1 MNSTMKIFSITA
13 VVLLTL
19 ASSAGSA
26 FAGETAWQKQHPR
39 REQVNHRL
47 ANQDRRIHKEVKE
60 GEISK
65 TQASALHSEDRSIR
79 GEEKT
84 MAGLDGSHITKA
96 DQHSLNQQ
104 ENAVS
109 KQIGK

>member
-1 MNSTMKIFSITA
+1 MNSSVKIFSVTA
-13 VVLLTL
+13 VALITL

-26 FAGETAWQKQHPR
+26 FAAETAWQKQHPR

-79 GEEKT
+79 GEERPWRVLMAATSRKPINTRSINKKT
-84 MAGLDGSHITKA
+84 P
-96 DQHSLNQQ
+96 
-104 ENAVS
+104 
-109 KQIGK
+109 